1 MNRLLTL
8 AGLAV
13 ALLASAAATTSAHAA
28 HHEEA
33 LPDHAERTMAIEIEA
48 EVVAVDVESREL
60 MLLLPTGE
68 QVTTVVDPAV
78 QRLDEF
84 APGDRL
90 VVTYLAALAA
100 ELREPTEEELANP
113 WLEGAEAARAGSDE
127 APGGAIVSAVRAVCT
142 IEGMNRLRG
151 TATILDSRGRIH
163 VINDVKPER
172 LEQLRIG
179 QKVVMTFTQAVAIG
193 LEKATAE

>member
-1 MNRLLTL
+1 MNRFLTL

-13 ALLASAAATTSAHAA
+13 ALLVTATAGTQAA

-33 LPDHAERTMAIEIEA
+33 LPDHAESAMAIEISA
-48 EVVAVDVESREL
+48 QVVAVDAEAREL
-60 MLLLPTGE
+60 VLLLPTGE
-68 QVTTVVDPAV
+68 QVTTTVDAAV

-84 APGDRL
+84 AAGDTL

-113 WLEGAEAARAGSDE
+113 WMEGAGAGRAGPDG
-127 APGGAIVSAVRAVCT
+127 APAGAIINAVRAVCT
-142 IEGMNRLRG
+142 VEGMDRLRG
-151 TATILDSRGRIH
+151 TATILDSRGKVH
-163 VINDVKPER
+163 VIQDVKPER

-179 QKVVMTFTQAVAIG
+179 QTVVMTFTQAVAIG
-193 LEKATAE
+193 LEKAPSDG